1 MSDTVLRLTAA
12 AQERFGEVLSITPKT
27 REGDFR
33 LFIRRI
39 DPVFPEAPFM
49 SITGYMKGN
58 EALFVWGHYD
68 LTEERMKQVMKEGPQ
83 S

>member
-1 MSDTVLRLTAA
+1 
-12 AQERFGEVLSITPKT
+12 
-27 REGDFR
+27 
-33 LFIRRI
+33 
-39 DPVFPEAPFM
+39 M